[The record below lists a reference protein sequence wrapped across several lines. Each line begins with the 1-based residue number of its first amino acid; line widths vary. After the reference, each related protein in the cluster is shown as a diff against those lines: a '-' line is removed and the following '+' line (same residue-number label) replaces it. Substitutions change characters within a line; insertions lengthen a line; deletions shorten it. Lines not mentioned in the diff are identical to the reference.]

1 LTLIHKVV
9 EHRSEL
15 QEKGFRRV
23 MESIIL
29 AFGIQNI
36 LNLYPL
42 NLEGD
47 IGDESFEDHNNLWL
61 LNVI

>member
-1 LTLIHKVV
+1 M
-9 EHRSEL
+9 

-42 NLEGD
+42 NIEGD
-47 IGDESFEDHNNLWL
+47 IAE
-61 LNVI
+61 